1 MKYLLFFTVAILV
14 TVIMLLIY
22 GAVQQTYRTGLND
35 PQIQIA
41 RTVSS
46 RLEQGKSVET
56 LLKDEPFNI
65 NESLTPFV
73 VLYDASGKP
82 LRSDGLLDGKMPQ
95 MPVSLFNDFS
105 NDKER
110 RISWQPRKGTRM
122 AMVIVKTNT
131 LPVQF
136 VAVGRSMEEV
146 ENRIEKMSSM
156 VFIGWVLCMAVIS
169 IAGFLQHF
177 IMHRNISKR
186 K

>member
-1 MKYLLFFTVAILV
+1 
-14 TVIMLLIY
+14 
-22 GAVQQTYRTGLND
+22 
-35 PQIQIA
+35 
-41 RTVSS
+41 
-46 RLEQGKSVET
+46 
-56 LLKDEPFNI
+56 
-65 NESLTPFV
+65 
-73 VLYDASGKP
+73 
-82 LRSDGLLDGKMPQ
+82 
-95 MPVSLFNDFS
+95 
-105 NDKER
+105 
-110 RISWQPRKGTRM
+110 M